1 MRIATVLVILTVF
14 ASACTPSGCRRTQ
27 EPALTPADSLSRQV
41 ASGTEKDSLAVAWSS
56 TGTEANRLS
65 FPRTARFLPDGSLA
79 VSDAQ
84 AGVIHLFRS
93 DGSHRATLDPGGLD
107 VPYIAGVRGDTL
119 VVFSAGSNV
128 IDLVTW
134 DETASG
140 DVVAKR
146 VEGAS
151 RTLQRPSEQTLAYV
165 AASETD
171 VYAKVV
177 GSDVASTVGRVGPD
191 GALSPAVE
199 LPGPFWRH
207 AGFLRIWGD
216 DLLSL
221 TGYRPVVDVLP
232 LDTLTAQADSL
243 ALVGFDSPMLER
255 SYRFLQGDVENAPVL
270 TVSAAPLA
278 DELYVLNLRTQ
289 ALQVDVFGRDGRLRR
304 TLIGTGAERTGDYYP
319 RDLDVR
325 RRGKMIEI
333 AVVTTSPD
341 PAVIVYETP
350 VVENPQAER

>member
-1 MRIATVLVILTVF
+1 MRIALALVILTVF

-41 ASGTEKDSLAVAWSS
+41 ASDVESDSLSVVWSS
-56 TGTEANRLS
+56 AQSEALPMS
-65 FPRTARFLPDGSLA
+65 FPRTVRFLPDGSLA
-79 VSDAQ
+79 LSDAQ
-84 AGVIHLFRS
+84 ADVIHLFGS
-93 DGSHRATLDPGGLD
+93 DGSPRATLDPGGLD
-107 VPYIAGVRGDTL
+107 VPYLAGVRGDTL
-119 VVFSAGSNV
+119 IVFNAGSNV
-128 IDLVTW
+128 IDQVTW
-134 DETASG
+134 ETGATG
-140 DVVAKR
+140 DVVAQR

-165 AASETD
+165 AASKTD
-171 VYAKVV
+171 VYAKIV

-191 GALSPAVE
+191 GVLSPAVE

-207 AGFLRIWGD
+207 AGFLRVWDD

-221 TGYRPVVDVLP
+221 TGYRPVVDLLP
-232 LDTLTAQADSL
+232 LDTLTAQADSV

-270 TVSAAPLA
+270 TVSAAPLG

-289 ALQVDVFGRDGRLRR
+289 VLQVDVFGRDGRLRR
-304 TLIGTGAERTGDYYP
+304 TLIGAGAERTGDYYP

-325 RRGKMIEI
+325 RQGETIEI

-341 PAVIVYETP
+341 PAVTVYATT
-350 VVENPQAER
+350 VAEGSLDE